1 MTFVIAAAEIDLS
14 IGALA
19 GLASVVTALA
29 IQQYGILAGI
39 AAGLLVGRV
48 IDGELDLTPY
58 LGGRR
63 DRSVR

>member
-1 MTFVIAAAEIDLS
+1 MERPTATVIGLIIWLELGFAGAFGGWSAFVSVLV
-14 IGALA
+14 LA
-19 GLASVVTALA
+19 
-29 IQQYGILAGI
+29 

-63 DRSVR
+63 DRSAR